1 LEGLKLANF
10 TASYIEETQNYIFW
24 RLLTMATKKN
34 RKMNNQN
41 NVPAN
46 QNEAV
51 TPAPDETPEKP
62 EKIKLGARLKQTK
75 DNAINGVKDWSAK
88 HPKTVKTF
96 KVLGTGIAIA
106 GGVVAGLFCANEIA
120 KRSDS
125 DSEETTEGCTEEE
138 SEEYYPE
145 EDEPASEEATETTEE

>member
-1 LEGLKLANF
+1 
-10 TASYIEETQNYIFW
+10 
-24 RLLTMATKKN
+24 MATKKN

-41 NVPAN
+41 IVPAN
-46 QNEAV
+46 QNEAA

-62 EKIKLGARLKQTK
+62 EKIKLGVRLKQTK

-88 HPKTVKTF
+88 HPKTVKVF
-96 KVLGTGIAIA
+96 KVAGTGIAIA

-125 DSEETTEGCTEEE
+125 DSEETAEGYTEEE

-145 EDEPASEEATETTEE
+145 EDSASEEAEETTEE